1 MSMEKLSSELHKMII
16 SANPIEATT
25 SDKSALEAT
34 LDSNK
39 FDDLRIPT
47 HTVRQ
52 KFLYRK
58 STIQHPLERIRAEG
72 VSGVSGNAYD
82 LKTMMSEC
90 ENICSFGNGINLTI
104 PKVDKPQKLAKSIPR
119 DPDTVSLTCGCD
131 DIFPNGGTEAQAQ
144 SPDEVNFEE
153 LASYFENM
161 LNIPKNL
168 PPSAEIMY
176 T

>member
-1 MSMEKLSSELHKMII
+1 MSIEKLSSELHKMII
-16 SANPIEATT
+16 SADPIEATT

-52 KFLYRK
+52 KFLSRK
-58 STIQHPLERIRAEG
+58 SIIQHPFEIRSE
-72 VSGVSGNAYD
+72 GVSGNAYD
-82 LKTMMSEC
+82 IKTMMGEC
-90 ENICSFGNGINLTI
+90 ENISGFGNPINLTI

-119 DPDTVSLTCGCD
+119 DPDTVSQTCQRD